1 VGIIVSYYVINNS
14 KLISEIEDKM
24 NSNFDIES
32 FLNQNKAKIT
42 SFSSFVKSWNPLYS
56 LLGKISGNNLFDKL
70 SDYKSSYEFDEYSK
84 IFTNNEVNVLHG
96 IFENVTGEEIKKA
109 IKNDLFK
116 IEISEEEGY
125 HMEYIADEDSIYT
138 EFIEL
143 KNAVDFAYNS
153 NSQILQI
160 LMP

>member
-1 VGIIVSYYVINNS
+1 
-14 KLISEIEDKM
+14 M
-24 NSNFDIES
+24 NSNFDIET
-32 FLNQNKAKIT
+32 FLNQNKTEIT

-56 LLGKISGNNLFDKL
+56 LLGKISKNNIFDKL
-70 SDYKSSYEFDEYSK
+70 SDYESGNEFDEYSK
-84 IFTNNEVNVLHG
+84 IFNNNEVNVLHE
-96 IFENVTGEEIKKA
+96 IFENVADEEILKA
-109 IKNDLFK
+109 IKNNLFK

-125 HMEYIADEDSIYT
+125 HMEYIADENSIYT

-143 KNAVDFAYNS
+143 KNAVNFAYNS